1 MLVEPSGTAAT
12 VTGAIRQAARMTG
25 ANFKYLLAAARIESN
40 FNPGAKV
47 STSSAR
53 GLYQFIEQTWL
64 ATLKEKGPALGYG
77 PYADAIARLPS
88 GRYTVTQPGMRGAIL
103 NLRADPTASA
113 LMAGAFTN
121 NNASLLA
128 AKLGR
133 DATEGELYLAH
144 FLGANGAGRLIGL
157 AESRPQ
163 TPAAAA
169 FPSAARANPKIF
181 YDRRGEARSVGDVYR
196 SLVGRYDVARAKTAN
211 TLVAARAIGIDRS
224 TAAAAVPDP
233 AALAET
239 QTIAAPPLPPAV
251 SIDGGRPMSRDLFQ
265 AGARRAPVAPVVTAL
280 WSAPISSSTSSF
292 SSTPDT
298 AADAAPRP
306 APVKRRAAVAAS
318 VNVLD
323 LFRDQPTDVSAL
335 FRGRG

>member
-1 MLVEPSGTAAT
+1 M
-12 VTGAIRQAARMTG
+12 TGAIRQAARMTG
-25 ANFKYLLAAARIESN
+25 ANFQYLLAAARIESN
-40 FNPGAKV
+40 FNPNAKV

-53 GLYQFIEQTWL
+53 GLFQFIEQTWL

-77 PYADAIARLPS
+77 PYAEAIARLPS
-88 GRYTVTQPGMRGAIL
+88 GRYAVSNPAMRGAIL

-121 NNASLLA
+121 KNASMLA
-128 AKLGR
+128 ARLGR

-169 FPSAARANPKIF
+169 FPGAARANRTIF

-211 TLVAARAIGIDRS
+211 TLVAERASGIDRS
-224 TAAAAVPDP
+224 SAIASVPDP
-233 AALAET
+233 AAVAET
-239 QTIAAPPLPPAV
+239 QTIAAPPLPAAV
-251 SIDGGRPMSRDLFQ
+251 SIDGRGPVFRDLFQ

-280 WSAPISSSTSSF
+280 WSAPTP

-306 APVKRRAAVAAS
+306 AAARRRAPVTGR

-323 LFRDQPTDVSAL
+323 LFRDQATDVSAL